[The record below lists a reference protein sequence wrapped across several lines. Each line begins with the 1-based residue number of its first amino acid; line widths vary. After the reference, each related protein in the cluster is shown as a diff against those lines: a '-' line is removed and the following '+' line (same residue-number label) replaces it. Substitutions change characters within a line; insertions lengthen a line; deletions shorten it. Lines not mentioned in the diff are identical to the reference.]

1 MKKVFLGLILLAVVA
16 LIGWHGFIYY
26 DNYFPFGRM
35 RETPAVRPQEEP
47 LLVMETGLVPFKG
60 GEMTYRVSDPK
71 ALAAPFPMDTPEVI
85 ERGKTGYFTYCAQ
98 CHGTRFDGN
107 GTVGQSFYPLPTD
120 LRSRKVQSK
129 SAGALFYEI
138 SYGIPGGRQ
147 PALDT
152 TIDADDRWRIVAF
165 IRSLG
170 THRSA
175 EK

>member
-1 MKKVFLGLILLAVVA
+1 V
-16 LIGWHGFIYY
+16 
-26 DNYFPFGRM
+26 
-35 RETPAVRPQEEP
+35 
-47 LLVMETGLVPFKG
+47 
-60 GEMTYRVSDPK
+60 
-71 ALAAPFPMDTPEVI
+71 DTPEVI
-85 ERGKTGYFTYCAQ
+85 ERGKTGYATYCAQ
-98 CHGTRFDGN
+98 CHGTHFDGN

-152 TIDADDRWRIVAF
+152 TIDVDDRWRIIGF

-170 THRSA
+170 THQSA